1 MGMLSGYLMFLIGMI
16 PSVIILIG
24 CIILWTRM
32 RGLDAML
39 MLIGRSIYIIAAV
52 MGLVFPAVVT
62 PDAVPKGVFLG
73 INYVLV
79 IASMVGSLIFAFGF
93 LHVARSIGAAR

>member
-1 MGMLSGYLMFLIGMI
+1 MKMLFGYLMSLFGMI
-16 PSVIILIG
+16 ASIIILIG
-24 CIILWTRM
+24 CIILWARM
-32 RGLDAML
+32 RSPDAVL
-39 MLIGRSIYIIAAV
+39 MLIGRSLCILASV
-52 MGLVFPAVVT
+52 MSLVFGRIVA
-62 PDAVPKGVFLG
+62 PDALG